1 MNNTISD
8 LHNNFEGDKLLSP
21 LGKMNMA
28 DKLELSLEER
38 YVLQKKEMID
48 KFRNTTEEKIN
59 VDTYRITKDIVKE
72 INKAFKK

>member
-48 KFRNTTEEKIN
+48 KFRNQTEEKLNI
-59 VDTYRITKDIVKE
+59 DTDRIAKDIVKE

>member
-1 MNNTISD
+1 MNNSISD

-21 LGKMNMA
+21 LGKMNIA

-48 KFRNTTEEKIN
+48 KFRNQTEEKLNI
-59 VDTYRITKDIVKE
+59 DTDRIAKDIVKQ

>member
-48 KFRNTTEEKIN
+48 KFRNQTEEKLNI
-59 VDTYRITKDIVKE
+59 DTDRIAKDIVKQ

>member
-21 LGKMNMA
+21 FGKMNMA

-38 YVLQKKEMID
+38 YVLQRKEMID
-48 KFRNTTEEKIN
+48 KFRNQTEEKLNI
-59 VDTYRITKDIVKE
+59 DTDRIAKDIVKE